1 MYTSYFGNRKNIIN
15 PLAITVKRPYWFKGL
30 HYPNLGPK
38 ESFLKDYKDGKID
51 EIEYIEQYTKL
62 VLDPL
67 SPEETY
73 RDLIDTYG
81 EDVTLLCYEKPP
93 KFCHRHIVALWFE
106 NNLGV
111 DIPELKFGTD
121 FKAK

>member
-15 PLAITVKRPYWFKGL
+15 PLAITFKPPFWFKTPN
-30 HYPNLGPK
+30 YPILAPK
-38 ESFLKDYKDGKID
+38 ELFLRDYKNNIINEEKYV
-51 EIEYIEQYTKL
+51 ELFLEL

-67 SPEETY
+67 NPEEIYNELIETY
-73 RDLIDTYG
+73 D

-93 KFCHRHIVALWFE
+93 KFCHRHIVSNWFE

-111 DIPELKFGTD
+111 EVPELPF
-121 FKAK
+121 

>member
-1 MYTSYFGNRKNIIN
+1 MYTSYFGNHKNITN
-15 PLAITVKRPYWFKGL
+15 PLAITAKCPYWFKGP

-67 SPEETY
+67 SPEEIY

-106 NNLGV
+106 NSLGV
-111 DIPELKFGTD
+111 DIPELE
-121 FKAK
+121 FKGKQ